1 MHALRQY
8 GDGDTADPE
17 GAGLD
22 HRRVGDAAGREG
34 GQTEGHSV
42 SRAHPSI
49 VAERRGAGVFR
60 GRLPR
65 CRPAVGAAWETP
77 TMTTLKSKLQD
88 DLTAAI
94 KGRDELRA
102 ATLRMTLTAITKEEV
117 AGAEARELSDDE
129 VQKVITREAK
139 KRREAADAFEQAGR
153 AESAERER
161 AEGEVLAAYLPQQ
174 LGDEELAALVAE
186 AVAEAKAG
194 GAEGPRAMGAVMKI
208 VNPRVAGRAEGGR
221 VAAAVKRAL
230 AEG

>member
-1 MHALRQY
+1 
-8 GDGDTADPE
+8 
-17 GAGLD
+17 
-22 HRRVGDAAGREG
+22 
-34 GQTEGHSV
+34 
-42 SRAHPSI
+42 
-49 VAERRGAGVFR
+49 
-60 GRLPR
+60 
-65 CRPAVGAAWETP
+65 
-77 TMTTLKSKLQD
+77 MTTLKSKLQA
-88 DLTAAI
+88 DLRVAI

-117 AGAEARELSDDE
+117 AGKEARVLSDDE
-129 VQKVITREAK
+129 VLKVITREAK
-139 KRREAADAFEQAGR
+139 KRREAADAFAEGGR

-161 AEGEVLAAYLPQQ
+161 AEGEVLADYLPKQ
-174 LGDEELAALVAE
+174 LGDEELAALVGE